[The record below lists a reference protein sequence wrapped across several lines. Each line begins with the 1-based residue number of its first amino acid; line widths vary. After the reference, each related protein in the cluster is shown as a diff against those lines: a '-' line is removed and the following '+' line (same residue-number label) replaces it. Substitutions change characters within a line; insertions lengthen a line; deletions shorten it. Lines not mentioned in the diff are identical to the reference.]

1 MTKRGQRLRILII
14 SSCPEVWGGS
24 EELWWS
30 GAMTLLE
37 RGHRVD
43 VVRPVVVQSHPR
55 IVALASRG
63 GRTTALSTGGERP
76 LLALSALTPRRWRI
90 NERRQAGLAAAFEIA
105 RRRPH
110 LVVVSQGQNYDG
122 LLFAQMAQRLRVPY
136 VVISQKASER
146 YWPPDTGRDRLHRAH
161 AGARASLFVSEHNR
175 RVTEDQIGPIDCAQ
189 VVRNPVLFGHEG
201 PLAWPSV
208 EPLRLACVAR
218 LHAPEKG
225 QDALLRVLAQ
235 QRWRERKFQL
245 TFYGSGYNAIGL
257 QDLAS
262 RLELDQV
269 HFAGSTDDVPAVW
282 ESHSALVLPSR
293 MEGLPLALVEAMM
306 CGRPG
311 IVTPVGGNA
320 EIVEDGVTGFVS
332 AGSEV
337 EALGDA
343 LERAWTHREQW
354 EAMGIRAASEI
365 RRLVP
370 DGPHDAGI
378 RLADLVEAEA

>member
-1 MTKRGQRLRILII
+1 MSLDRQAECLRHGAARESKSMTMARVAFI
-14 SSCPEVWGGS
+14 SSMDSASWGGS

-146 YWPPDTGRDRLHRAH
+146 YWPPDTGRDRLH
-161 AGARASLFVSEHNR
+161 L
-175 RVTEDQIGPIDCAQ
+175 VTIDVDADD
-189 VVRNPVLFGHEG
+189 L
-201 PLAWPSV
+201 L
-208 EPLRLACVAR
+208 AR
-218 LHAPEKG
+218 LS
-225 QDALLRVLAQ
+225 
-235 QRWRERKFQL
+235 ERDGERQPDV
-245 TFYGSGYNAIGL
+245 S
-257 QDLAS
+257 QS
-262 RLELDQV
+262 
-269 HFAGSTDDVPAVW
+269 DDSDCHGPRNIA
-282 ESHSALVLPSR
+282 
-293 MEGLPLALVEAMM
+293 
-306 CGRPG
+306 
-311 IVTPVGGNA
+311 
-320 EIVEDGVTGFVS
+320 
-332 AGSEV
+332 
-337 EALGDA
+337 
-343 LERAWTHREQW
+343 
-354 EAMGIRAASEI
+354 AASAV
-365 RRLVP
+365 RSRTDRARWGASGAL
-370 DGPHDAGI
+370 
-378 RLADLVEAEA
+378 